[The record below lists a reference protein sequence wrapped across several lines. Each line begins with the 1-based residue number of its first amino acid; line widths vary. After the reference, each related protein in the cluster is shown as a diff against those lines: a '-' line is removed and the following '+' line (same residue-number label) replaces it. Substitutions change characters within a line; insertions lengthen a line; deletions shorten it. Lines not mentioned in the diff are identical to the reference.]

1 MGVMPDA
8 SPASRPRKP
17 RTSFGTLG
25 QKSAKFYPS
34 YVGPDRQRHRAPT
47 VFSKKGQAQAWL
59 NAQHAAIQAGEW
71 SPRTA
76 QEIAGNFVPARDRP
90 VELKAFAE
98 EYVANRRRKGG
109 KPLAPRTVE
118 GYHYDIA
125 TFGMFHGTDLRYITP
140 EQVDAWWASL
150 LDVEEPKT
158 TSAAH
163 AYTLFRAVMSVAL
176 EKRLIGTNPVNIP
189 GAGSLRT
196 GKKVRKPTD
205 LEVEKVLGVLDA
217 ASLALFTC
225 EAWGLLRYGEVI
237 ELRPNDVTVRHIER
251 EEGVLSPEVTLSV
264 TRAVTWI
271 KGRGAVVGDPKSA
284 AGVRDVIL
292 PEAPSTALVAYLE
305 SDDAPQDPDALLWPA
320 VLNERG
326 HLRYSVYWRRWADAV
341 AAAGVPY
348 FNPHALRHYGATL
361 LAQAGAT
368 TRELQAIAG
377 HSTPAMAM
385 RYQHAA
391 DADRQSDLASRAQAV
406 ATENAAKARR
416 IEELRAKQAAAAA
429 ELAALEAE
437 LAGG

>member
-1 MGVMPDA
+1 MPDA
-8 SPASRPRKP
+8 SPAPRPRKA

-25 QKSAKFYPS
+25 QKGAKFYPS
-34 YVGPDRQRHRAPT
+34 YVGPDRQRHRAPAA
-47 VFSKKGQAQAWL
+47 FGKRSQAQAWL
-59 NAQHAAIQAGEW
+59 SAQHAAIQAGEW

-90 VELKAFAE
+90 VEFKAFAD

-125 TFGMFHGTDLRYITP
+125 TLEMFHGTDLRYITP

-150 LDVEEPKT
+150 LDVDEPKV

-163 AYTLFRAVMSVAL
+163 AYTLLRAVMSAAL

-196 GKKVRKPTD
+196 GKKVRKPSD
-205 LEVEKVLGVLDA
+205 LEVERVLGGLDA
-217 ASLALFTC
+217 SSLALFTC

-237 ELRPNDVTVRHIER
+237 ELRPKDLTVRYLER
-251 EEGVLSPEVTLSV
+251 EEGVLSPEVSISV
-264 TRAVTWI
+264 TRAVTWV
-271 KGRGAVVGDPKSA
+271 KKRGAVIGPPKSES
-284 AGVRDVIL
+284 GVRDVVL

-305 SDDAPQDPDALLWPA
+305 SDEAPKDSDALLWPA
-320 VLNERG
+320 VLDARA

-341 AAAGVPY
+341 EAAGIKY

-391 DADRQSDLASRAQAV
+391 DASRQSDLASRAQAV
-406 ATENAAKARR
+406 AAENAAKARR
-416 IEELRAKQAAAAA
+416 IEELRARQAAAAA

-437 LAGG
+437 LSRG